1 MLVRH
6 FGAAKWS
13 KTLSEFAQQTVRDWE
28 RDNARRKCNTS
39 EKILKIS
46 SFSLFSEFYDKS
58 GEFDK
63 NRESGRQHI
72 KSGDSRSNRKG
83 WNLWK
88 LVMFLSVL
96 LNYID
101 KFDDPEAVSFPEGIS
116 GTLTAL
122 LSIRGETQKRNDKI
136 FEMCRPTWR
145 VQPGCYFVKVKSID
159 EPLGL
164 NKAIF
169 LTLSVSWLLIT

>member
-13 KTLSEFAQQTVRDWE
+13 KTLSEFAQHTVRDWE

-63 NRESGRQHI
+63 NRERREATHQIGRLSI
-72 KSGDSRSNRKG
+72 KS
-83 WNLWK
+83 
-88 LVMFLSVL
+88 
-96 LNYID
+96 
-101 KFDDPEAVSFPEGIS
+101 EGLESLKIS
-116 GTLTAL
+116 HAF
-122 LSIRGETQKRNDKI
+122 ICFTQLHR
-136 FEMCRPTWR
+136 
-145 VQPGCYFVKVKSID
+145 
-159 EPLGL
+159 
-164 NKAIF
+164 
-169 LTLSVSWLLIT
+169 